1 MTISL
6 QCSSNALQ
14 MHVQCSL
21 NALSLHFRLFCY
33 KGAHQKNKMKVWISS
48 RLFVDPLKEGDLA
61 EPCVGVLLLGPPGA
75 GVLPGSKE
83 YWVYYGMLHLEVKST
98 S

>member
-1 MTISL
+1 M
-6 QCSSNALQ
+6 
-14 MHVQCSL
+14 
-21 NALSLHFRLFCY
+21 LFHY
-33 KGAHQKNKMKVWISS
+33 TFDYSAIRELIKKKMKVWILS